1 MLKLI
6 NIKKNGIYIEADYI
20 PEDSDE
26 IGYVKVDYNKKEIL
40 DSRLTSFDEFFATY
54 RRHAFSTLL
63 RLSNGDIMPERY
75 PVAWY

>member
-1 MLKLI
+1 MLRLI
-6 NIKKNGIYIEADYI
+6 NIKRNNIFIEADYI

-26 IGYVKVDYNKKEIL
+26 IGYVKVDWNKKEIL
-40 DSRLTSFDEFFATY
+40 DSRLTSFDDNIATY

-63 RLSNGDIMPERY
+63 KLANKDVLPERY

>member
-6 NIKKNGIYIEADYI
+6 NIKKNEIYIEADYI

-26 IGYVKVDYNKKEIL
+26 IGYVKVDFNKKELL
-40 DSRLTSFDEFFATY
+40 DSRLTSFDEAIATY
-54 RRHAFSTLL
+54 RRHAFSALL
-63 RLSNGDIMPERY
+63 KLAKSNIMPERY

>member
-1 MLKLI
+1 MLKLV
-6 NIKKNGIYIEADYI
+6 NIKKNNTYIEADYI

-26 IGYVKVDYNKKEIL
+26 MGYVRVDFARREIL
-40 DSRLTSFDEFFATY
+40 ESRLTSFDEVIATY

-63 RLSNGDIMPERY
+63 KLADADVMPERY

>member
-6 NIKKNGIYIEADYI
+6 NIKKNNIYIEADYI

-26 IGYVKVDYNKKEIL
+26 IGYVKVDFNEKKIL
-40 DSRLTSFDEFFATY
+40 ESRLTSFDEIIATY
-54 RRHAFSTLL
+54 RRHAFSALL
-63 RLSNGDIMPERY
+63 KLANTDIMPERY